1 MRTEGARL
9 LSSTGLDHASIA
21 AEVGISREAV
31 TQWLSGDKRP
41 SAARRLTLCKRYGV
55 PVDAWDRPAGAP
67 RAAVPGSVPVS
78 QHAEGGVST
87 ADEAPTGVG
96 ARFDAEAR
104 LRAQLARL
112 DALRSTASED
122 LPPQVRM
129 RLEATETRCIELL
142 GKLTGEGQEIGE
154 SRIVRLPAWRRI
166 QDAIVVALRPY
177 PDAAVAVMAAL
188 KELGA

>member
-1 MRTEGARL
+1 MRTEGSRL
-9 LSSTGLDHASIA
+9 LAATGLDHAAIA
-21 AEVGISREAV
+21 AELDITRQAV
-31 TQWLSGDKRP
+31 QQWLSGEKRP
-41 SAARRLTLCKRYGV
+41 SASRRMSLSKRYGV
-55 PVDAWDRPAGAP
+55 PPEAWDK
-67 RAAVPGSVPVS
+67 PVS
-78 QHAEGGVST
+78 VSVVGSGGGSDASSMAEGSPV
-87 ADEAPTGVG
+87 GVG

-104 LRAQLARL
+104 LRAQLNRL
-112 DALRSTASED
+112 DILRTTAADD

-166 QDAIVVALRPY
+166 QDAIVIALRPY